1 MDNIT
6 ATQLLLIVNFYVL
19 LGIMIFVMSARA
31 LVCRLWKSNWCKKK
45 LRAVKFL
52 IAIVPMLSCLAAL
65 AFGIF
70 AIGMAHGARPE
81 NYQVILFILG
91 CLTPVFLLILWII
104 GFLLVD
110 VIWVV
115 GLMSVLFY
123 FSLINPALYL
133 RYWADASYSWAQIQ
147 MAGYYEKG
155 KGGVELSESRARF
168 WYKKAALNGSAEAQY
183 RMAGTERR
191 SKNARKYY
199 LMAAE
204 QGHVDAM
211 IHLIRLTGDRDE
223 RQYWLNKA
231 MGHNHPEVLFMS
243 AEDAMKVD
251 LARARE
257 QMVEAAEKGSRS
269 AIMFLVSEYRT
280 GGFLFEMN
288 SSEAD
293 KWVEVLAKTPPAKT
307 DPAYLT
313 TIWVN
318 QQVEQLDEKTSVARD
333 PVIMFRQ
340 ANSFLHHPAK
350 DDILHKRA
358 LDYLKAAAMSGHG
371 DAALQL
377 AKLMMQD
384 INDAE
389 LTPDALGWYEIAA
402 GHGNIRALKDLTL
415 YYKRK
420 PGVTVEDLAESEKY
434 NLQLLQQVQEEKTGV
449 ARNFTLQNWAGELR
463 ETRKVMSR
471 LQRLGGSW
479 EEADRLAKEDH
490 NKEYQLA
497 QELIASRQY
506 KSGMVRMRSAA
517 ERGNQA
523 ARLHLAGRTLRGP
536 RSFAQEIKA
545 ITDIQELDREGF
557 LPASFRLGTLYQSG
571 TGIVPKNLYLA
582 HELYLKAQADD
593 ELRKQVSRRLAGGFE
608 TIEGLQIAVDDN
620 ALQKIEAWYS
630 AAIGEEDNSPLR
642 QQQYRTLRHHFADF
656 RNIRRRAEAGDE
668 SAQYEL
674 AQVLQ
679 SHNLG
684 EAIQWLQRSAA
695 GGNNDARYELAVR
708 MIRGKKNSP
717 ETVRELKQL
726 AFSAAENGHA
736 GAMVF
741 IAAQYRSGNG
751 GFEKNSGLAKKYY
764 NQALATT
771 REEIVFSGEVA
782 GRTILI
788 KRDNLIRAIE

>member
-1 MDNIT
+1 MDDIT
-6 ATQLLLIVNFYVL
+6 ATQLLLIVNLYVL
-19 LGIMIFVMSARA
+19 LGIMIFAMSARA
-31 LVCRLWKSNWCKKK
+31 LVCRLWKRNWCRKK

-70 AIGMAHGARPE
+70 AMGMAHGSRPE
-81 NYQVILFILG
+81 NYEVILFVLG

-110 VIWVV
+110 AIWVV

-123 FSLINPALYL
+123 FSFINPVLYL
-133 RYWADASYSWAQIQ
+133 RYWADANYSRAQIQ
-147 MAGYYEKG
+147 IAEYYEKG
-155 KGGVELSESRARF
+155 RGGVELSEPMARI
-168 WYKKAALNGSAEAQY
+168 WYKKAALNGSAKAQY

-191 SKNARKYY
+191 SKNAKKYY

-204 QGHVDAM
+204 QGHVGAM
-211 IHLIRLTGDRDE
+211 IQLIRLTGDRDE

-231 MGHNHPEVLFMS
+231 MGNNHPEALFMS

-251 LARARE
+251 LARARD

-280 GGFLFEMN
+280 GGVLFDMN

-293 KWVEVLAKTPPAKT
+293 RWIEVLAKTPPAET

-313 TIWVN
+313 TVWVN
-318 QQVEQLDEKTSVARD
+318 QQVEQLDEKQSAARD
-333 PVIMFRQ
+333 PVTMFRL
-340 ANSFLHHPAK
+340 ANSFLGHPAK

-358 LDYLKAAAMSGHG
+358 LDYLKAAATAGHG

-384 INDAE
+384 IDDAE
-389 LTPDALGWYEIAA
+389 LAPEALRWYEIAA

-415 YYKRK
+415 HFKRK
-420 PGVTVEDLAESEKY
+420 PGATVDDLAESERY
-434 NLQLLQQVQEEKTGV
+434 NLQLLQQVQEQKTGS

-463 ETRKVMSR
+463 DTRKVMSR

-479 EEADRLAKEDH
+479 EEADRLAQEDH
-490 NKEYQLA
+490 NREYQLA
-497 QELIASRQY
+497 IELIGSRQY
-506 KSGMVRMRSAA
+506 ESGMVRMQSAA

-523 ARLHLAGRTLRGP
+523 ARFYLATRTLRGP
-536 RSFAQEIKA
+536 RSFSQEIKA
-545 ITDIQELDREGF
+545 IAAIQELDREGF
-557 LPASFRLGTLYQSG
+557 LPGSFSLGTLYQSG
-571 TGIVPKNLYLA
+571 IGIVPKNLYLA

-593 ELRKQVSRRLAGGFE
+593 ELKGKVDRRLGAHGFE
-608 TIEGLQIAVDDN
+608 SIGRLQIKTGDN

-630 AAIGEEDNSPLR
+630 AATARGDNSPLL
-642 QQQYRTLRHHFADF
+642 QQQYRALRHHFADF
-656 RNIRRRAEAGDE
+656 GEMRRRAEAGDG
-668 SAQYEL
+668 SAQYEF

-679 SHNLG
+679 SHQLG

-708 MIRGKKNSP
+708 MIRGKKNPP
-717 ETVRELKQL
+717 ETVQELKQL

-736 GAMVF
+736 GAMAF
-741 IAAQYRSGNG
+741 IAARYRSGNAALKKTVAWR
-751 GFEKNSGLAKKYY
+751 KNII
-764 NQALATT
+764 T
-771 REEIVFSGEVA
+771 RPWQ
-782 GRTILI
+782 LQQ
-788 KRDNLIRAIE
+788 KR